1 MSPTKTPVK
10 PPSLTD
16 NYAIGLLRPTQCDQC
31 GQFDSDPK
39 VHDGV
44 KTYHHDCTPM
54 SVQASIIAGAH
65 SQHPL
70 MAANIFRQCRDG
82 LRGADLRAMIMGQNM
97 RDFGD
102 AEMLKATVFAND
114 VIDHMV
120 QNGASGTFV
129 VGPTTYTLP
138 LKLIFM
144 STVSTAATQ
153 GTEWSTSGGYT
164 AGGVSLAGLFTA
176 AASAASK
183 ANTGAVTVTNA
194 PAQTWADNEMKDSTG
209 TPKRMLFKGTPSL
222 AKTVNV
228 GDTCTIAIGA
238 LTTSET

>member
-1 MSPTKTPVK
+1 MVTKIAK
-10 PPSLTD
+10 PSKLDIGSLT
-16 NYAIGLLRPTQCDQC
+16 PTQCAQC
-31 GQFDSDPK
+31 GKVDTDPK
-39 VHDGV
+39 VHDGIR
-44 KTYHHDCTPM
+44 TFHHDCTPFD
-54 SVQASIIAGAH
+54 VQQSIIAGAH

-70 MAANIFRQCRDG
+70 IAAQIFRKCIDDG
-82 LRGADLRAMIMGQNM
+82 VKGDDLREFIITRQMKDYA
-97 RDFGD
+97 D

-114 VIDHMV
+114 VIDHML
-120 QNGASGTFV
+120 QNGASGSVTI
-129 VGPTTYTLP
+129 GATTYTLP
-138 LKLIFM
+138 WKLIFM

-153 GTEWSTSGGYT
+153 GTEWSTSAGYT
-164 AGGVSLAGLFTA
+164 AGGVALNGLFTA

-222 AKTVNV
+222 AKAVNL